1 MRKIV
6 VSPGFPLEVTMQ
18 ARWEVTAGLPKPL
31 TQCRVPAQNW
41 VRAQRGLP
49 DFVAPCLRAQACSE
63 WASSSLHGASS
74 GPLAGQAPSA
84 ALTMLGQCRRNFYGE
99 MEMKLASI
107 SWAAVLLRT

>member
-31 TQCRVPAQNW
+31 TVQGPIAGG